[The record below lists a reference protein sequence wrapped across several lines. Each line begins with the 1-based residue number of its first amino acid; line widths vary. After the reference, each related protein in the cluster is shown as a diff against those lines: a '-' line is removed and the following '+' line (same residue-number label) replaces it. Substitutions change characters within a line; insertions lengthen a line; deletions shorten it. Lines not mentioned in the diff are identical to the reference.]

1 MLMQMRKPVAKVL
14 TFLLFA
20 VLIMSFAVWGIGDIF
35 HGSGRNTSVAVV
47 GNAEIDQREFSRNL
61 TRELNRLQSSV
72 GARLGIEEARALG
85 LVDQI
90 LQQLISQALF
100 DQQADDLGMVVSE
113 DQIREGIIA
122 EPAFHNQLGEFD
134 RGRLIQVLRASN
146 MSEEQFIRSLQQ
158 DIKRQQIINAAVR
171 GRAVPADLAKAL
183 YGYAQ
188 EQRVGEVVSV
198 AIDGIPVPADP
209 DEATLKTF
217 HEERS
222 GSFMTPETRSLTMI
236 QLRAEDLSG
245 EISISDEEI
254 EAEYEARRQDFI
266 TPERRTLQQIVLD
279 DEEAAQG
286 AKAELDGG
294 TEFAAVAESALGS
307 APIELGTFS
316 RGELA
321 VQFPELAEAAF
332 ADAEAGTSLAQSS
345 FGWHVLLVTEIE
357 PGSERSFEEVR
368 EELRNDLAMRQAV
381 DSMISIANQ
390 LDDEL
395 GGGASLEEAADR
407 LNLTPRQIA
416 AMDSSGNNA
425 DGNQVADLPPLD
437 DFLPVVRETQPGE
450 ESLLTETRDG
460 NYFIVRVDGVT
471 PAAEKPL
478 EDVRDDVITLWKDSE
493 RDRMAREKAEG
504 LVARAEE
511 GVQLSAIAESEALPF
526 AEPEPVNRTASG
538 ATEPGARELAGALF
552 ALKQGEVSSFRA
564 GDSYHVTKLTEIR
577 AADPSADPETMERLT
592 AQLAGSMEGDL
603 LTQFSAA
610 LRQTYDISVN
620 AQLIDEV
627 LTTSY

>member
-14 TFLLFA
+14 TFMLFA
-20 VLIMSFAVWGIGDIF
+20 VLILSFAVWGIGDIF
-35 HGSGRNTSVAVV
+35 HGSGRNTAVV
-47 GNAEIDQREFSRNL
+47 TVEDSEIDQRAFSRNL

-100 DQQADDLGMVVSE
+100 DQQANDLGMVVSE
-113 DQIREGIIA
+113 TQIRDGIIA
-122 EPAFHNQLGEFD
+122 EPAFQNQLGEFD

-146 MSEEQFIRSLQQ
+146 LSEEEFILSLQQ
-158 DIKRQQIINAAVR
+158 DIKRQQIAGAAVR
-171 GRAVPADLAKAL
+171 GRTVPEDLAEAL

-188 EQRVGEVVSV
+188 EQRVGETIAV
-198 AIDGIPVPADP
+198 AIDSIPEPADP
-209 DEATLKTF
+209 DDASLKTF

-222 GSFMTPETRSLTMI
+222 SSFMTPETRSLTMI

-245 EISISDEEI
+245 EISVSEEDI
-254 EAEYEARRQDFI
+254 QAEYEARRQSFI
-266 TPERRTLQQIVLD
+266 TPERRSLQQIVLD
-279 DEEAAQG
+279 SEDAAQA

-294 TEFAAVAESALGS
+294 ADFAAVAQSALGS

-316 RGELA
+316 RDELA
-321 VQFPELAEAAF
+321 AQFPELAEAAF
-332 ADAEAGTSLAQSS
+332 AGGEESANLAQSA
-345 FGWHVLLVTEIE
+345 FGWHLLLVTEIE

-368 EELRNDLAMRQAV
+368 EELRTDLSMRQAV

-395 GGGASLEEAADR
+395 GGGASLEEAAEQ
-407 LNLTPRQIA
+407 LNLVPRQIA
-416 AMDSSGNNA
+416 AIDSNGNDA
-425 DGNQVADLPPLD
+425 DGNAIADLPPLD

-460 NYFIVRVDGVT
+460 NYFILRVDGVT

-478 EDVRDDVITLWKDSE
+478 EEVRDDVIALWKDSE
-493 RDRMAREKAEG
+493 RDRLARERAEA
-504 LVARAEE
+504 LVARAQE
-511 GVQLSAIAESEALPF
+511 GIQLSAIAESEGLPF
-526 AEPEPVNRTASG
+526 AERTPLTRSGGGAS
-538 ATEPGARELAGALF
+538 EPGDRELAAALF
-552 ALKQGEVSSFRA
+552 ALKQGEISSLRA
-564 GDSYHVTKLTEIR
+564 GDSYQVAKLIEIR
-577 AADPSADPETMERLT
+577 PADPSADRETVERLT
-592 AQLAGSMEGDL
+592 AQLADAMEGDL
-603 LTQFSAA
+603 LAQFAAA
-610 LRQTYDISVN
+610 LRQSYNVSVN